1 MLIMLL
7 RGNPSKRQQGAW
19 RNWTSGRP
27 LRKQSGPNQDQTNK
41 MQGSQT
47 KPTPNRIHSSLK
59 RNWQVRNGQFWNFHT
74 HTLWWFCQFAAS
86 FVFPGLK
93 TADFLHENLRCGL
106 GRLFQ
111 MLGPKV
117 LLEVLHLSP
126 KGLELDDKCAMVM
139 SSSPATMGYGHPMM
153 GITDQNGW
161 IPMDYIACPHPIFVC
176 FGRTKGF
183 NDGPKWSS
191 KLDGTIQLAA
201 Q

>member
-7 RGNPSKRQQGAW
+7 RGNPSKRQQVAW

-59 RNWQVRNGQFWNFHT
+59 RNWQVRNGQFLNFHA

-139 SSSPATMGYGHPMM
+139 SSPGYHG
-153 GITDQNGW
+153 
-161 IPMDYIACPHPIFVC
+161 V
-176 FGRTKGF
+176 
-183 NDGPKWSS
+183 WSS
-191 KLDGTIQLAA
+191 HDGNHRWNDPTGCPVKQVQLWSFQGRKMA
-201 Q
+201 